1 MTKTRFLALL
11 TALALLLTI
20 PTAVFAQNTIPHVF
34 LGTATLDGATA
45 VDGTAV
51 TAWVDGQQVAA
62 TNVAGGSYQLIIGGA
77 AGFAGETVVFRVG
90 SANAAETADWIMG
103 GADVLNLTASSQ
115 GATTAPPPAGGAGEK
130 GDKGDTGSRGAAGA
144 AGATGA
150 TGSAGSAGSTGPA
163 GSAGATGATGA
174 AGSPGSAGVAGDDG
188 GGGIIGIIALIVAI
202 VALVAAGGAYMMGQ
216 RA

>member
-1 MTKTRFLALL
+1 MTKTRFLALI
-11 TALALLLTI
+11 TALALLLII
-20 PTAVFAQNTIPHVF
+20 PTVVFAQNTIPHVF

-62 TNVAGGSYQLIIGGA
+62 TNVVSGSYQLIIGGA

-90 SANAAETADWIMG
+90 AADADQTADWMMG

-115 GATTAPPPAGGAGEK
+115 GATTAPPAAGGE
-130 GDKGDTGSRGAAGA
+130 GDTGATGARGA

-150 TGSAGSAGSTGPA
+150 TGSAGATGA
-163 GSAGATGATGA
+163 TGSAGATGATGDTGDAGA
-174 AGSPGSAGVAGDDG
+174 AGLPGVAGEDG
-188 GGGIIGIIALIVAI
+188 GGGVIGIIALIIAI
-202 VALVAAGGAYMMGQ
+202 IALMAAGGAYMMG
-216 RA
+216 RRT